1 MAQLS
6 PVTLSEEAHQQKSTA
21 RGTALDFTSV
31 ISHSQ
36 ACGNYSHRTGSWTGA
51 LLARDGPLQIEV
63 PATTLRPPLYKLL
76 QALILIINGDCVS
89 FFKDSLGIMT
99 TL

>member
-1 MAQLS
+1 MWELQSSDWQL
-6 PVTLSEEAHQQKSTA
+6 
-21 RGTALDFTSV
+21 DW
-31 ISHSQ
+31 
-36 ACGNYSHRTGSWTGA
+36 RTTG
-51 LLARDGPLQIEV
+51 ARDGPLQTEV
-63 PATTLRPPLYKLL
+63 PATNAQTSLKLL